1 MLPSYTSLHSTLYCL
16 LVHLL
21 GEVAEAA
28 EASLGAQA
36 EDFQAAGDLMR
47 PAPGQNSRQTQTTQ
61 ALGQH
66 GQLRCL
72 QPFLG
77 EWRLQ
82 RCWLPCTHVHKAA
95 DGLESRL
102 EPRVASCDRRGEG
115 CPRRS
120 SAFQESRR
128 DAADPDESSQSE
140 TCPGRLRRGR
150 SCGEPELGPWPQSSS
165 QTGPVQGSIPRMVR
179 QRILE
184 GAR

>member
-1 MLPSYTSLHSTLYCL
+1 MSETLLILLPPWRGRRGGRSVARGAGGGLSGSWGPHATSTRT
-16 LVHLL
+16 
-21 GEVAEAA
+21 E
-28 EASLGAQA
+28 Q
-36 EDFQAAGDLMR
+36 
-47 PAPGQNSRQTQTTQ
+47 PGQTQTTQ

-82 RCWLPCTHVHKAA
+82 RCWLPCTQVHKAA